1 MYKYIFSLFLLFWIL
16 KYIEENPNT
25 ILGKMKIFLVDIAEY
40 LNSRFLKTI
49 KNIIFILYFFYC
61 LLIHIF
67 YICFLPTKNDN
78 NNFFYFILFF
88 SMILCAMLIEP
99 EEKEEYERHFYYDNT
114 LFFLSNL
121 IWLFYMI
128 FQTIINLMKT
138 FKEKISDNISDIK
151 NDFYNFAI
159 STKNIFLIPFQI
171 AFNSYNIIESDFV
184 SNVPVQNNSSLTTFS
199 KAKNLIVNLAKFSF
213 KSLKSGFSKIYS
225 NFNFGK
231 KLIEM
236 DKGEK
241 IKIIL
246 LKLYESDKKNF
257 ILLTINFFNV
267 IFVILIIIFIF
278 IYKLIIN
285 FLNYREKKNQQ
296 RSSRKK

>member
-1 MYKYIFSLFLLFWIL
+1 MKIYIFSLFLLIWIL
-16 KYIEENPNT
+16 KYVEENPNT
-25 ILGKMKIFLVDIAEY
+25 IQGKMKIFLVDIAEY
-40 LNSRFLKTI
+40 LKYRFLKTI
-49 KNIIFILYFFYC
+49 KNIIFFLYFFYC

-67 YICFLPTKNDN
+67 YIYFLPTKNDN

-99 EEKEEYERHFYYDNT
+99 EEKEEYEKHFYYDNT

-128 FQTIINLMKT
+128 FQTIINLMIT

-159 STKNIFLIPFQI
+159 SIKNIFLIPFQI

-213 KSLKSGFSKIYS
+213 KSLKSGF
-225 NFNFGK
+225 
-231 KLIEM
+231 
-236 DKGEK
+236 
-241 IKIIL
+241 
-246 LKLYESDKKNF
+246 
-257 ILLTINFFNV
+257 
-267 IFVILIIIFIF
+267 
-278 IYKLIIN
+278 
-285 FLNYREKKNQQ
+285 
-296 RSSRKK
+296 